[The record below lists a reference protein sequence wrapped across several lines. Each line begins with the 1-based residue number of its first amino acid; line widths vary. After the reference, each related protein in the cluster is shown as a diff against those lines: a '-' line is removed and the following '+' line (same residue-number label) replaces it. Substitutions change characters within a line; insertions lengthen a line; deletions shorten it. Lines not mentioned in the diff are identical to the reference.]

1 MISVIVPIYNSEK
14 YLDQCLASI
23 VNQKYY
29 DLEII
34 LVNDGSTDSS
44 GEICE
49 RYNESDNR
57 VVLINKQNEG
67 LVRARKDGVRRATG
81 EYITFVDADDW
92 IDVDTYVNL
101 GDFKEDI
108 IAYGLTEEYGYI
120 SKAKTN
126 YFADGY
132 YDEHKIKE
140 CIIPEMLCTYNFF
153 EFGMLP
159 NLVCKLIKRSLFL
172 KMMDEVSEDVTIGE
186 DVDFFYR
193 IVSEAKSLI
202 IKSNCPYHYR
212 QHSESM
218 MKKDIPIEAIK
229 KLYLDLLRIKGLKEK
244 KEWGVQLKKYI
255 IFIMLLK
262 RTDKAIDL
270 IKEIKDLDGKVVIYG
285 AGVFGEKV
293 YDKLK
298 TNKKIEKLYIVD
310 KEWKNLNQKPFLV
323 DNPETIVDI
332 NPDKIIISILNE
344 KVCSNVGEY
353 LIEIGVD
360 DNKIIKIDFSNLYMN
375 KVFDM

>member
-202 IKSNCPYHYR
+202 QQEIYLFLN
-212 QHSESM
+212 SM
-218 MKKDIPIEAIK
+218 
-229 KLYLDLLRIKGLKEK
+229 
-244 KEWGVQLKKYI
+244 
-255 IFIMLLK
+255 
-262 RTDKAIDL
+262 
-270 IKEIKDLDGKVVIYG
+270 
-285 AGVFGEKV
+285 
-293 YDKLK
+293 
-298 TNKKIEKLYIVD
+298 
-310 KEWKNLNQKPFLV
+310 
-323 DNPETIVDI
+323 
-332 NPDKIIISILNE
+332 IL
-344 KVCSNVGEY
+344 
-353 LIEIGVD
+353 
-360 DNKIIKIDFSNLYMN
+360 
-375 KVFDM
+375 

>member
-229 KLYLDLLRIKGLKEK
+229 KLYLDLLMIKGLKEK
-244 KEWGVQLKKYI
+244 KEWGVQFKKYI

-344 KVCSNVGEY
+344 KVCSNVREY

>member
-229 KLYLDLLRIKGLKEK
+229 KLYLDLLMIKGLKEK

-344 KVCSNVGEY
+344 KVCSNVREY

>member
-218 MKKDIPIEAIK
+218 MEKDIPIEAIK
-229 KLYLDLLRIKGLKEK
+229 KLYLDLLMIKGLKEK

-344 KVCSNVGEY
+344 KVCSNVREY

>member
-229 KLYLDLLRIKGLKEK
+229 KLYLDLLMIKGLKEK

>member
-44 GEICE
+44 REICE
-49 RYNESDNR
+49 KYKKKDKR
-57 VVLINKQNEG
+57 VILINKQNEG

-81 EYITFVDADDW
+81 EYIAFVDADDW
-92 IDVDTYVNL
+92 IDTDTYVDL
-101 GDFKEDI
+101 EDFKSDI
-108 IAYGLTEEYGYI
+108 IAYGLMEEYGYI
-120 SKAKTN
+120 SKEKTN
-126 YFADGY
+126 YFVDGY

-159 NLVCKLIKRSLFL
+159 NLVCKLIKRSLFI
-172 KMMDEVSEDVTIGE
+172 KTMDEVSEDVTVGE

-193 IVSEAKSLI
+193 IVLEAKSLV

-218 MKKDIPIEAIK
+218 MKKDIPIETIK
-229 KLYLDLLRIKGLKEK
+229 KLYLDLLMIEGLKEK
-244 KEWGVQLKKYI
+244 KEWETQLKKYI

-262 RTDKAIDL
+262 RTDKVIDL
-270 IKEIKDLDGKVVIYG
+270 IKEIKDIKGKIVIYG
-285 AGVFGEKV
+285 AGVFGEKM
-293 YDKLK
+293 YDELK
-298 TNKKIEKLYIVD
+298 KNEKIEELYIVD
-310 KEWKNLNQKPFLV
+310 KQWKNLNTKSFLIG
-323 DNPETIVDI
+323 NPETIIDI
-332 NPDKIIISILNE
+332 NPDKIIIAILNE
-344 KVCSNVGEY
+344 TVCKNAKEY
-353 LIEIGVD
+353 LIRMGVD
-360 DNKIIKIDFSNLYMN
+360 NNKIIKINFSNIYMTEI
-375 KVFDM
+375 FDM